1 MQTKKTPQVDF
12 SHPAGSN
19 KNVRA
24 FAHYGLLFRDMSR
37 LLPWILAALSG
48 ILLGLCFPPADLGNL
63 VWVALM
69 PLTWAVWFTKPGV
82 RREWLRLAGLG
93 YFCGLFFF
101 AMCAFWLTTLTW
113 PGYLLLVL
121 YFSTYFAGWAVFTGM
136 LVKKNTDPADPSPW
150 LRSLHNLRVC
160 ALGAAGWTAM
170 EWLRGVIFPAFG
182 WNGLGI
188 AQYAN
193 IPLIQIADITGVGG
207 ISFLVAL
214 ANLMFVCTIK
224 RLSLEIGKG
233 VRRAHG
239 DFALTI
245 ALVALAWTYG
255 VRQLLEPES
264 ASSELSFAAVQASVP
279 QLERNNPSFEMDI
292 LEGYKTQTLTA
303 IAMKPDL
310 ILWPESAT
318 PNPLLGHQYTW
329 DLVRGLAAQHQGD
342 FLLGT
347 VHWAKEGD
355 FNSIALLTSGGT
367 EAQLHHK
374 MHLVPFGEYVPLRE
388 EFPLL
393 AKIVGELVPDD
404 FDPGKS
410 FTLLEM
416 QAKPFKLGPLVCF
429 EDTLGD
435 LCRRFT
441 ELGAQAFVVVTNDGW
456 FLESAGSLQ
465 HLHNALF
472 RCAENKLPMI
482 RAANTGVTCA
492 IDRHGVVREVLRDP
506 AGSTFLPGIL
516 FSKISVPENPSPTF
530 YARYGEIFSIS
541 CLVISIIFAGIYL
554 IRLKRQ
560 KNSPRPNESDPK
572 ISTP

>member
-1 MQTKKTPQVDF
+1 
-12 SHPAGSN
+12 
-19 KNVRA
+19 
-24 FAHYGLLFRDMSR
+24 MSR

-48 ILLGLCFPPADLGNL
+48 VLLGLCFPPADLGNL
-63 VWVALM
+63 VWVALV
-69 PLTWAVWFTKPGV
+69 PLTWAVWFTKPDA

-101 AMCAFWLTTLTW
+101 AMGAFWLTTLTW

-121 YFSTYFAGWAVFTGM
+121 YFSIYFAGWTVFAGM
-136 LVKKNTDPADPSPW
+136 LVKKTTDPAEPSPW
-150 LRSLHNLRVC
+150 LGSLHNLRVC

-188 AQYAN
+188 AQHAN
-193 IPLIQIADITGVGG
+193 IPLIQIADVTGVGG

-214 ANLMFVCTIK
+214 ANLMFAATIK
-224 RLSLEIGKG
+224 RVSLELGRG
-233 VRRAHG
+233 VRRSHL

-245 ALVALAWTYG
+245 GLVALVWTYG
-255 VRQLLEPES
+255 VRQLLDPEP
-264 ASSELSFAAVQASVP
+264 ASSELSFAAVQGSVP
-279 QLERNNPSFEMDI
+279 QLERNNPAFEMEI
-292 LEGYKTQTLTA
+292 LEAYKNQTLTA
-303 IAMKPDL
+303 IAMQPDL

-318 PNPLLGHQYTW
+318 PNPILGHQYTW
-329 DLVRGLAAQHQGD
+329 DLVRGLAAQHPGD

-347 VHWAKEGD
+347 VHWGQEGD

-404 FDPGKS
+404 FDPGKN

-435 LCRRFT
+435 LCRRFA

-465 HLHNALF
+465 HLRNALF
-472 RCAENKLPMI
+472 RCVENNLPMI

-492 IDRHGVVREVLRDP
+492 IDRHGVVHEILRDP
-506 AGSTFLPGIL
+506 AGSTFVPGIL

-541 CLVISIIFAGIYL
+541 CLILSAIIAGISL
-554 IRLKRQ
+554 IRWIRQ
-560 KNSPRPNESDPK
+560 KISPRPNESDPK